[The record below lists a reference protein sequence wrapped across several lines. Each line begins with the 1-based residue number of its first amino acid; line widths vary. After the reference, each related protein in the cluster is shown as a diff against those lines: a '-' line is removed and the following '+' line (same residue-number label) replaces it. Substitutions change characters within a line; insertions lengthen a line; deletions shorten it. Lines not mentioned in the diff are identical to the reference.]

1 MSKAHLC
8 YPNSFHSITVR
19 CILENGN
26 FIEDTAYFYVKSN
39 INEEKTIK
47 IQLFKNL
54 CIGSYTLCYCTYG
67 NDKVTLY
74 TDCHCDRC
82 NRNCPYSRIIH
93 GSNDGKLKYFPDKTT
108 PYYEVGT
115 CYCKDACII
124 TESQINNYYR
134 ESDFIPRE
142 PYRDPNAPY
151 EAAIFGAFFGTAA
164 AFILGPA
171 AIPVIGLSGW
181 TAATGLSATA
191 VLTGVLGGGG
201 AISSYF
207 ATLNSSDGKV
217 CVNLPTIN
225 IGNCNGRDVN
235 EIGVPIYLKE
245 SDYQHFDTNTSKSDL
260 INKIN
265 NHPITTLIAQY
276 PRLFKKK

>member
-1 MSKAHLC
+1 MSKTSFC
-8 YPNSFHSITVR
+8 YPNSIYSIRVAY
-19 CILENGN
+19 ILDDGK
-26 FIEDTAYFYVKSN
+26 FIEDTAYFNIKSN
-39 INEEKTIK
+39 INKCNNNEIK
-47 IQLFKNL
+47 LFKDLNIDL
-54 CIGSYTLCYCTYG
+54 TCKCKYEK
-67 NDKVTLY
+67 DKVTLIVCFY
-74 TDCHCDRC
+74 CDIC
-82 NRNCPYSRIIH
+82 GDPTCISNYIDKLSFYSNKIKPVYDKYCCLICKKTSIIIEMNFN
-93 GSNDGKLKYFPDKTT
+93 S
-108 PYYEVGT
+108 
-115 CYCKDACII
+115 
-124 TESQINNYYR
+124 YYR

-171 AIPVIGLSGW
+171 AIPVIGLSSW

-207 ATLNSSDGKV
+207 STLNSSDGKV
-217 CVNLPTIN
+217 CVNSPTIN

-235 EIGVPIYLKE
+235 EIGVPIYLKA
-245 SDYQHFDTNTSKSDL
+245 SDYQHFDTNMTKSDL

-276 PRLFKKK
+276 PGLFKKT